1 MEACSIIKTIK
12 SLILFTTFTF
22 ITAESYSQQM
32 ITFKDG
38 TKLEVFIT
46 YQTKDT
52 VKYYLE
58 SQPQFTYIESM
69 NHIAGITPLN
79 PSPVFESDSLER
91 IYDHKK
97 YLHYKHMTIGGSIIM
112 IPGVV
117 LAGLSISGL
126 VSLANEPE
134 NYGLTATGQG
144 ICVFGLLVGGAAF
157 ITGIVMTATGSSNMN
172 KYKEKLHGFIFDL
185 RYTPDVKGISV
196 AYRF

>member
-12 SLILFTTFTF
+12 SLILFATFTF

-69 NHIAGITPLN
+69 NRIAGITPLN

-126 VSLANEPE
+126 ASLADEPE

-144 ICVFGLLVGGAAF
+144 ICVFGLIIGGAAF
-157 ITGIVMTATGSSNMN
+157 ITGIVMTVTGSSNMN
-172 KYKEKLHGFIFDL
+172 KYKEKLHGFTFDL

>member
-12 SLILFTTFTF
+12 SLILFATFTF

-69 NHIAGITPLN
+69 NRIAGITPLN

-126 VSLANEPE
+126 ASLADEPE

-144 ICVFGLLVGGAAF
+144 ICVFGLIIGGAAF
-157 ITGIVMTATGSSNMN
+157 ITGIVMTVTGSSKMN
-172 KYKEKLHGFIFDL
+172 KYKEKLHGVTFDL